1 MLKPILTSLIFLL
14 SIPLLAQEQL
24 VTAPKYQRHDVYFA
38 PEVHENANLILEV
51 PFLDLPYL
59 QSSAKTI
66 GNTTQPAA
74 ANYFGAYAN
83 PGMNIAL
90 GLTYSTYASVHY
102 GLKRAVTIDN
112 KFWHNVLLGLGVGAA
127 DLGLHYTPLGSKWL
141 HNEYVKSIMSVNGI
155 NGQNEM
161 NYFTNN
167 ANQVTHVSDQA
178 LTQFKAN
185 NNAAFVRMQAAG
197 MEGEYLL
204 IDKLQRNNFFYKSNL
219 PNLILY
225 WFTTIK
231 NVNLINNQSDATEA
245 NKSIANLVSAAGN
258 NPSQKDYVGLAFT
271 SWVYDLFNPTAQYKE
286 RGKYSEISGVDRY
299 ISPDKL
305 NKAEQVDYMRKHSML
320 HYINCISPLMFGI
333 KGISVK
339 KDDMGNQW
347 RLNFTG
353 RHIFTS
359 FGNDVS
365 AKVYYQT
372 PAYNWVF
379 TLHNY
384 NNFNHTFQGL
394 ETELVDVIVKTEKKE
409 LEFSIKAMVWGQP
422 KNNDFKTSD
431 AQAGGLVGIKMQY
444 PFSKIIRPYIDIEAK
459 SAGWV
464 AGNPYLGNNMSI
476 RLGLNAVFGGQ

>member
-1 MLKPILTSLIFLL
+1 MLKITLTSLIASLFF
-14 SIPLLAQEQL
+14 PLFAQEQL

-51 PFLDLPYL
+51 PLIDLPYL
-59 QSSAKTI
+59 QASAKTI
-66 GNTTQPAA
+66 GNTSQPSIG
-74 ANYFGAYAN
+74 NYFGAYAS

-90 GLTYSTYASVHY
+90 GVTYSTYASVHY

-127 DLGLHYTPLGSKWL
+127 DIGLNYTPLGSKWL
-141 HNEYVKSIMSVNGI
+141 HNEYAKSIMGVNGI
-155 NGQNEM
+155 DGQNEM
-161 NYFTNN
+161 NYFSNN
-167 ANQVTHVSDQA
+167 ANNITHVSDQDLA
-178 LTQFKAN
+178 QFKTQHN
-185 NNAAFVRMQAAG
+185 PAFVRMQVAG
-197 MEGEYLL
+197 LEGEYLL

-225 WFTTIK
+225 WFSTIK
-231 NVNLINNQSDATEA
+231 NINLINTQSDATEA
-245 NKSIANLVSAAGN
+245 NKSIANLAALVGN
-258 NPSQKDYVGLAFT
+258 NPNHKDYVGLEFT
-271 SWVYDLFNPTAQYKE
+271 SWAYDLFNPSTPYKE
-286 RGKYSEISGVDRY
+286 RGKYSTITGIDRY
-299 ISPDKL
+299 IDPTKL
-305 NKAEQVDYMRKHSML
+305 NKAEQVDYMRKQSML

-339 KDDMGNQW
+339 KDDMGNHW
-347 RLNFTG
+347 RLNFAG

-372 PAYNWVF
+372 PIYNWVF

-384 NNFNHTFQGL
+384 NNFNHSFQGL
-394 ETELVDVIVKTEKKE
+394 ETELVDLIVKTEKKE
-409 LEFSIKAMVWGQP
+409 LELSFKAMVWGQP
-422 KNNDFKTSD
+422 EHNDFKTSKI
-431 AQAGGLVGIKMQY
+431 QAGGLIGMKLQY
-444 PFSKIIRPYIDIEAK
+444 PLSKIFRPFAELEAK

-464 AGNPYLGNNMSI
+464 AGNPYLGNNMSV